1 MKEEERENQLC
12 TGTDQVKTL
21 GAREKKK
28 KNECPTCRTKET
40 GNLLKHANGPSP

>member
-12 TGTDQVKTL
+12 TGTDQVKLLALVKRKRKTSPM
-21 GAREKKK
+21 R
-28 KNECPTCRTKET
+28 RTKET

>member
-12 TGTDQVKTL
+12 TGTDEVKLLTL
-21 GAREKKK
+21 VKRKRKTS
-28 KNECPTCRTKET
+28 PTRRMKET